1 MPTDAHL
8 SHTRGVTDPPLLTET
23 IGANLARTVAAFGE
37 REALVDVPAG
47 RRWTYRELAADVAV
61 VALGLL
67 ARACVPA
74 TGSASGHRTARS
86 GCCCSTRRRGSARSW

>member
-1 MPTDAHL
+1 MPADAHL
-8 SHTRGVTDPPLLTET
+8 SHARGETEPPLLAET

-47 RRWTYRELAADVAV
+47 RRWTYRELADDVAV

-67 ARACVPA
+67 AQGCGPA
-74 TGSASGHRTARS
+74 TGSASGRPTARS